1 MTTETPTLNNAQRD
15 GIRALR
21 EAAYDLAAIMEA
33 ESAGVIVDE
42 AIRQSA
48 RHRLF
53 RGAALGEPECREHL
67 ETIIGWS
74 DRKLRAGGSI
84 ALHHAPALRRLL
96 DDATALLRWVDGA
109 L

>member
-21 EAAYDLAAIMEA
+21 EAAFELAAILEA

-42 AIRQSA
+42 AIRLSA
-48 RHRLF
+48 RERVF
-53 RGAALGEPECREHL
+53 RGSQLAEPESREHL
-67 ETIIGWS
+67 ESIIVWA
-74 DRKLRAGGSI
+74 DRKLKIGGSI
-84 ALHHAPALRRLL
+84 TLNHAPALRRLL